1 MKKSILNLLSLI
13 LLALASLSATA
24 AKKPVEANP
33 INVAFMLAQRTDTA
47 QMSAIID
54 YYGYQLQPT
63 QDGYITVTHPNG
75 SIIRYTFQDAT
86 ESQPYPKVEVKSKQH
101 TAEINSMLEDLRF
114 KKQGSAYIRKSNM
127 YSRSAINCHHAPH
140 GYLIFHQTLLPK
152 D

>member
-1 MKKSILNLLSLI
+1 MKKLIIYLLSLI
-13 LLALASLSATA
+13 IFPVLPATA

-47 QMSAIID
+47 QMSALTD
-54 YYGYQLQPT
+54 YYGYRLQPT

-75 SIIRYTFQDAT
+75 STIRYTFQDAT
-86 ESQPYPKVEVKSKQH
+86 ESQPYPTVEVKSNQH
-101 TAEINSMLEDLRF
+101 TSEIHSMLEDLRF

-127 YSRSAINCHHAPH
+127 YSRTTITCKHAPH